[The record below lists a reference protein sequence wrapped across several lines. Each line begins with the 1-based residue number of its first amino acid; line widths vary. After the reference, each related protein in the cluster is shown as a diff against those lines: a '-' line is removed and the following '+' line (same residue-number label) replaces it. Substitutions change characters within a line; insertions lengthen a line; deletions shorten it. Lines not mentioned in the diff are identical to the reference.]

1 MSIPHFFQTFTVR
14 MGELNREGVVAVPT
28 LCGYLQDIATDHAA
42 SLGFGL
48 QDLIAMN
55 RTWMLSRLTLETTAR
70 LQRGD
75 TLTLETW
82 PQGVRRNLIAVR
94 DFIGR
99 DKDGNVILMATSEWL
114 FVDTQT
120 KRIVRVPDYFVTMT
134 NNFQRG
140 ASLLTCDAPE
150 HLLRKSGDLRHVDS
164 EAWQAATTET
174 ITIRH
179 SDIDVNR
186 HVNNTRYADWL
197 LEPLIDT
204 KGCMQPARLDILYK
218 AAATDADT
226 IRSSVSAEE
235 NGIIR
240 HRLTRVG
247 DNATL
252 VVATTHWQ

>member
-14 MGELNREGVVAVPT
+14 MGELNREGVVAMPT
-28 LCGYLQDIATDHAA
+28 LCGYLQDAA
-42 SLGFGL
+42 SAHANTLGFGL
-48 QDLIAMN
+48 GDLAAMN
-55 RTWMLSRLTLETTAR
+55 RTWMLSRMTVESTAR

-99 DKDGNVILMATSEWL
+99 DKDGNVLLVATSEWL

-120 KRIVRVPDYFVTMT
+120 KRIVRVPDYFS
-134 NNFQRG
+134 
-140 ASLLTCDAPE
+140 ALTPP
-150 HLLRKSGDLRHVDS
+150 GTPHVPIAETPPPALD
-164 EAWQAATTET
+164 AWQEVATET
-174 ITIRH
+174 ITVRH
-179 SDIDVNR
+179 SDIDLNR

-197 LEPLIDT
+197 LEPIIDT
-204 KGCMQPARLDILYK
+204 KGCAQPKRLDILYK

-226 IRSSVSAEE
+226 IRSSASAETD
-235 NGIIR
+235 GIIR
-240 HRLTRVG
+240 HRLTRAS

-252 VVATTHWQ
+252 VIALSHW